1 MVGLERG
8 TVELAADDGAWA
20 DRYEAEVERLR
31 AVTDGRL
38 DEFEHVGSTAV
49 PGLPAKPVLDV
60 LAAVD
65 DLDAADDLAPVLEA
79 NGYEQRPD
87 EGVAGRLFFARG
99 PPGNRTVYLSL
110 AEPGSAVYRE
120 TVAFR
125 DHLREHPDVAEAY
138 AALKRRLA
146 AAHPDD
152 RAAYTA
158 GKSAFVERVLD
169 RVLDR

>member
-8 TVELAADDGAWA
+8 TVELAADDGGWA

-38 DEFEHVGSTAV
+38 
-49 PGLPAKPVLDV
+49 
-60 LAAVD
+60 
-65 DLDAADDLAPVLEA
+65 EA
-79 NGYEQRPD
+79 NGYERRPD
-87 EGVAGRLFFARG
+87 EDVPGRLFFARG
-99 PPGNRTVYLSL
+99 PPENRTVYLSL

-125 DHLREHPDVAEAY
+125 DHLREHPDVAAAY

-158 GKSAFVERVLD
+158 GKGAFVERVTEEALD
-169 RVLDR
+169 R